1 MSSTDKPGTVL
12 GPLSTFSIH
21 HLNLTAKQVMS
32 ILEEE
37 TEVQRVKK
45 KLAKELKVLRLPQII
60 CDPDNLITATK
71 GLFNLKLYH

>member
-1 MSSTDKPGTVL
+1 
-12 GPLSTFSIH
+12 
-21 HLNLTAKQVMS
+21 MS